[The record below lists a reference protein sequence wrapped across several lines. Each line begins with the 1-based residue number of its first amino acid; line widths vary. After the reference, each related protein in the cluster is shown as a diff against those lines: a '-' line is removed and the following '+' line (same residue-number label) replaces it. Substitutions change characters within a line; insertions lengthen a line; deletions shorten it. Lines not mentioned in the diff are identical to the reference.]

1 MSETFDAYA
10 LEGQGPAVLRQLS
23 ERDLPDAEVTVD
35 VIEMGR

>member
-1 MSETFDAYA
+1 
-10 LEGQGPAVLRQLS
+10 LRQLS